1 MNPAVSPQG
10 SSASSLDS
18 RLDNN
23 SSIGISHNEPLQ
35 LSLDASSPISPR
47 SSQEFNTIPESS
59 PNYYMESDNA
69 KPEIKEKNKT
79 LSKEGKKGKLKN
91 INRC

>member
-23 SSIGISHNEPLQ
+23 SSIGMSHNEPLQ
-35 LSLDASSPISPR
+35 LSLDASSPISPS
-47 SSQEFNTIPESS
+47 SSQVFNTIPESS
-59 PNYYMESDNA
+59 PNYMESDNTN
-69 KPEIKEKNKT
+69 PEIKEKNKN

-91 INRC
+91 L